1 MLCIQGDGLYLSS
14 PKCVLCKVISFKEY
28 SPEKEENEQLYS
40 EENWQTPDDQMIKI
54 NNNRDES
61 CG

>member
-1 MLCIQGDGLYLSS
+1 MGYISPVLSVFYAKWFLS
-14 PKCVLCKVISFKEY
+14 EY

-54 NNNRDES
+54 NNNDDES